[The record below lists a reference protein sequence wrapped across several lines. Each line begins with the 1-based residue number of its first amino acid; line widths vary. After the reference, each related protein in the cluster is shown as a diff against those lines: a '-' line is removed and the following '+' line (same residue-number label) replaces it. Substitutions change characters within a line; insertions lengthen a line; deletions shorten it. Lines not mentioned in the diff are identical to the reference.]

1 MILLVFLLL
10 HMPAIAM
17 GRPGSQLGR
26 KPVMGWNTWCTTVSC
41 GVDWCS
47 SPEILAVANAL
58 KISGLQSLGYDH
70 INCECVLMI
79 YLAPSIFIFLNFARQ
94 ITLVFYARA
103 TFYARAARTCA
114 VDDCW
119 GVRDKATG
127 KIEGDPARFPEG
139 MKQFIAKIHAM
150 GFRFGLY
157 TDWGVRACHSPFV
170 GSWGHYAADAETFAD
185 WQVQP

>member
-10 HMPAIAM
+10 RMPAVAM

-70 INCECVLMI
+70 INCECVLMV
-79 YLAPSIFIFLNFARQ
+79 YLAPFLH
-94 ITLVFYARA
+94 LSELCA
-103 TFYARAARTCA
+103 TFARAARTCA